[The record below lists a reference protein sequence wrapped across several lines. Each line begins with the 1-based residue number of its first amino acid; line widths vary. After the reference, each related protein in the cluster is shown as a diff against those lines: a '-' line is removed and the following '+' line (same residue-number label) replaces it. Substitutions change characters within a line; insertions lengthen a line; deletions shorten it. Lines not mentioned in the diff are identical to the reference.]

1 VRPGDW
7 IIRDDNGVIIVPKE
21 RAGEIVRRVKEVW
34 KAEERVREVIKR
46 GKTLSQVLDLYTWEK
61 K

>member
-7 IIRDDNGVIIVPKE
+7 IIRDDNGITIVPKE
-21 RAGEIVRRVKEVW
+21 RAGEIARRVKEVW
-34 KAEERVREVIKR
+34 KAEERVREEIKR